1 MIPEMYTC
9 SKREINEYI
18 FHSWTESWTMLYK
31 IHRKKVE
38 SQERRK
44 KIKLEIKDE
53 NINSVLKLEH

>member
-1 MIPEMYTC
+1 
-9 SKREINEYI
+9 
-18 FHSWTESWTMLYK
+18 MLYK